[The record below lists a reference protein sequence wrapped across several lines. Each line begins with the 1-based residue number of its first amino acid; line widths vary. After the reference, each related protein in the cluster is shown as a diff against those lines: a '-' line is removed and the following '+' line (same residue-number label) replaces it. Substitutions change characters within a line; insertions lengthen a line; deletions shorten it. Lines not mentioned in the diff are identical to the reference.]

1 METITIKA
9 KKREKREQNNQ
20 KEKLVAAIL
29 YGKNKENQMLW
40 LDQKS
45 FEKVYDE
52 AGESSIIDLIV
63 TNGKEQKPQKVLIY
77 DLQYDAV
84 TDELIHVDFYL
95 VRMDEVIETDVALN
109 FSGEAPAVKE
119 LGGVLVRNV
128 DEVEVRCLPIDLP
141 KEIVVDIST
150 LKTFEDHIYIK
161 DLNISEKVKI
171 NMDSETLVAVVSP
184 PRSQEEIDELESEV
198 EADISQVDGIEEE
211 ASEGEEP
218 TTDEEE
224 DKKEEPKV
232 EEE

>member
-1 METITIKA
+1 
-9 KKREKREQNNQ
+9 
-20 KEKLVAAIL
+20 
-29 YGKNKENQMLW
+29 MLW